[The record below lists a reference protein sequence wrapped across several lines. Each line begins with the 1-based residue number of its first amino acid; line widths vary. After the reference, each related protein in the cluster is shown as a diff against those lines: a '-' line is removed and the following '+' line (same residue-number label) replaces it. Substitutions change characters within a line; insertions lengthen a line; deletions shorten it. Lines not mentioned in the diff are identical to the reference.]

1 MRFHSAITSL
11 GLMLTSVGLVL
22 SIPLPIMQVA
32 AIVEID
38 QVLARFSV
46 AVDTKDLALLDDVFD
61 ANASA
66 NFNDGSGILH
76 GRDAIREALE
86 EGLAELISQH
96 YLTTIT
102 VDVDTQNRTA
112 KSRSYLQGTFFGQGL
127 LANQTYTTYG

>member
-1 MRFHSAITSL
+1 MRFYSAIASL
-11 GLMLTSVGLVL
+11 GPILTPISLVL
-22 SIPLPIMQVA
+22 SIPLPVMQVA
-32 AIVEID
+32 AIVEIE

-46 AVDTKDLALLDDVFD
+46 AVDTKELALLDDVFD

-66 NFNDGSGILH
+66 NFNDGSGILQ
-76 GRDAIREALE
+76 GRDAIREALD
-86 EGLAELISQH
+86 EGLAALTSQH

-102 VDVDTQNRTA
+102 VDLDAQNKTA